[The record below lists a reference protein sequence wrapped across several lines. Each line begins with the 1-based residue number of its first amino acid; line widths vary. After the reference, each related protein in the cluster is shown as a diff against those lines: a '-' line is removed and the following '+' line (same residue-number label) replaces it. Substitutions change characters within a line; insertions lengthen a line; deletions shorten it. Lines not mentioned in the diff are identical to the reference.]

1 MDDPVTRS
9 KRKEWS
15 EESMELALRDI
26 TTGVMGV
33 QRAALEYNV
42 PKSTL
47 SDRVTGRVK
56 PGARSRPPR
65 YLEERRRKKSSSG
78 SVAVQK

>member
-33 QRAALEYNV
+33 
-42 PKSTL
+42 
-47 SDRVTGRVK
+47 
-56 PGARSRPPR
+56 
-65 YLEERRRKKSSSG
+65 
-78 SVAVQK
+78 